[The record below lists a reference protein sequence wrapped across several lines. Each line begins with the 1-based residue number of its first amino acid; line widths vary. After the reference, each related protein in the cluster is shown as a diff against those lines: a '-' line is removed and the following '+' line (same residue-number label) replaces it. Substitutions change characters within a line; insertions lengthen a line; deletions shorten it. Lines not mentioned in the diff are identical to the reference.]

1 MSFDLASSKPL
12 GFDLSTAK
20 SVETVESFDSV
31 SWTAET
37 VEGFRRA
44 GEAIEA
50 QNQPEEVPT
59 YSSEIVPESVT
70 PLGGGTAG
78 RQLASYFGFG
88 PRAEIKRVN
97 LPDGQEVKLTRG
109 DETALAFDLNTND
122 IKRWDMSLEALMP
135 RGGYVDADGKFLGET
150 ATEDLGLVN
159 ISGGKLVS
167 ARERWGDD
175 FMNASYSER
184 MEIQK
189 QQRAAGIQE
198 DHGLTFAAQQ
208 EVGEDATA
216 SISLKSVA
224 FISSTT

>member
-70 PLGGGTAG
+70 PCK
-78 RQLASYFGFG
+78 
-88 PRAEIKRVN
+88 I
-97 LPDGQEVKLTRG
+97 
-109 DETALAFDLNTND
+109 
-122 IKRWDMSLEALMP
+122 
-135 RGGYVDADGKFLGET
+135 FLW
-150 ATEDLGLVN
+150 
-159 ISGGKLVS
+159 KH
-167 ARERWGDD
+167 
-175 FMNASYSER
+175 
-184 MEIQK
+184 QK
-189 QQRAAGIQE
+189 
-198 DHGLTFAAQQ
+198 
-208 EVGEDATA
+208 
-216 SISLKSVA
+216 K
-224 FISSTT
+224 